1 MTREMNVFKFFLF
14 FGIGVLATLLV
25 GLLAYGCVHDAQLF
39 FIYGKHRMGAFRR
52 IEEPTTFKSNSY
64 FESLN
69 FIFVNLESDDLL
81 FRVDIFD
88 QETGECVVSETT
100 NFPDAHAF
108 SIRGKGF
115 IKDPIYSIALE
126 SSDVSSVKT
135 TETPFA
141 GTGYSLN
148 FLRKETFPH
157 PIKKLSFC
165 TLSIYKSMASL
176 KNLRHDR
183 VYRVEIKDLTGAK
196 LYDAGFWA
204 PYFCGF

>member
-1 MTREMNVFKFFLF
+1 MREYFRSIGAMMFF
-14 FGIGVLATLLV
+14 VLATLLV

-39 FIYGKHRMGAFRR
+39 FIYRKHKMGSFRR
-52 IEEPTTFKSNSY
+52 MEDPTTFKSNSY
-64 FESLN
+64 FECLN

-100 NFPDAHAF
+100 NFQDSHAF

-141 GTGYSLN
+141 GSGYSLN
-148 FLRKETFPH
+148 FFAERNVSSSYKKNKFLRAQR
-157 PIKKLSFC
+157 I
-165 TLSIYKSMASL
+165 
-176 KNLRHDR
+176 
-183 VYRVEIKDLTGAK
+183 
-196 LYDAGFWA
+196 
-204 PYFCGF
+204 